1 MSTNIDSLEPK
12 AVHELVVCQKSLSLQ
27 ANDLDEVLLVLLVH
41 LLVYAVLASSLHLHV
56 EARVNALVLGLRL
69 LDLELREGFL
79 AARVTLDIETLLRL
93 RSKAQGVGALD
104 LRSLV
109 QMVLNALLRHGG
121 VENWLV
127 LLGDPV
133 PPGPRQLLDMD
144 VDGVTK
150 VLEQLLEVARHGNG
164 FRCVDEHRV
173 DGRPLGQ
180 VLVLRAHL
188 HQPLLYVVALDDVRV
203 VVNPAVSTMKFALR
217 IETFDVRKQ
226 RLDVVESC
234 LWLLF

>member
-1 MSTNIDSLEPK
+1 M
-12 AVHELVVCQKSLSLQ
+12 
-27 ANDLDEVLLVLLVH
+27 LLVLLVH

-56 EARVNALVLGLRL
+56 EARVVALVLGLRL
-69 LDLELREGFL
+69 LDLELREGLL
-79 AARVTLDIETLLRL
+79 AAGVPRDIETLLRL
-93 RSKAQGVGALD
+93 RPKAQGVGAPD

-121 VENWLV
+121 EEDWLV

-173 DGRPLGQ
+173 DGRPLCQ
-180 VLVLRAHL
+180 ALVLRAHL
-188 HQPLLYVVALDDVRV
+188 HQPSLYVVALDDVRV
-203 VVNPAVSTMKFALR
+203 VVDPAASAVKFALR
-217 IETFDVRKQ
+217 IECFDIRKMW
-226 RLDVVESC
+226 LDVFESDPC
-234 LWLLF
+234 LLLLMYL